1 MAEPADGARPIAP
14 CSEVLASDAD
24 IPDANIDVGS
34 AVHGLGLGLG
44 LQGEAVGSRPRL
56 TLRHS
61 GTAWT
66 ILQ

>member
-1 MAEPADGARPIAP
+1 MAP
-14 CSEVLASDAD
+14 CWEVLASDAD
-24 IPDANIDVGS
+24 IPDANIDADS
-34 AVHGLGLGLG
+34 AVHGLG